1 MRDMSVHSEA
11 EPRGTEASDDAA
23 LASVSQEQIEKLRS
37 SAAAVTGELQALGE
51 KVSALVAAVE
61 ALGPVVPAPVIAAKP
76 SAATPAPAA
85 PEADDSLVMTVT
97 VSPLPELA
105 MAAVAETTL
114 RNLPGV
120 RQVTGVKREGD
131 WASFT
136 LDVSPGTDL
145 IAEMRTMMPVQFNVT
160 ESTPGAIS
168 LELQWAWGP
177 TRPPSA

>member
-1 MRDMSVHSEA
+1 MENMSVQPEA
-11 EPRGTEASDDAA
+11 EPLDTTASTDASHA
-23 LASVSQEQIEKLRS
+23 DLTQGQIETLRT

-61 ALGPVVPAPVIAAKP
+61 ALGPVSSGRASAGKAPDPFSPAPEV
-76 SAATPAPAA
+76 
-85 PEADDSLVMTVT
+85 DDSMVMTVT

-131 WASFT
+131 WAMFT

-145 IAEMRTMMPVQFNVT
+145 ITEMKAAMPVRFRVT

-168 LELQWAWGP
+168 LELQWAW
-177 TRPPSA
+177 